1 AGPERAEPPAQAVP
15 RRKAG
20 STNARSNRIPG
31 ARKDTGRA
39 LHVRTAPF
47 DPVEFTTEIFL
58 QHTQVWEHALLE
70 RGREY
75 GDQITRL
82 SKSGQQHLEEGVQV
96 DLSRLV
102 AFPLLQRAR
111 ERVLGCRPKR
121 KGMPAFVG
129 TSHGPPIRE
138 EPPDSALVRCH
149 LDEMRVPLGP
159 GKRQHCLSL
168 LVVDPHS
175 TGLSLLARPKSS
187 YLCCRRCRSLS

>member
-1 AGPERAEPPAQAVP
+1 EGPWPASRTRRMRTSTRPVRSPGHAKRKATACDVGSLGAAGPERAEPPAQAVP

-39 LHVRTAPF
+39 LHVRTALF

-138 EPPDSALVRCH
+138 EPPD
-149 LDEMRVPLGP
+149 
-159 GKRQHCLSL
+159 
-168 LVVDPHS
+168 
-175 TGLSLLARPKSS
+175 
-187 YLCCRRCRSLS
+187 